1 MGVSGGTGE
10 FDGEYKIGGDVMNNM
25 RVISVCECK
34 KQLGKETFSLLY
46 SRGIGNGFSHFYQ
59 MTDGT
64 CCHYIF
70 IRKSK
75 KEMIDYALNNGPAMQ
90 VGKFLVPAV
99 ATELKL
105 TIQDL
110 KKLKPLI
117 TKLDVEHLY
126 EAEIYEAYIK
136 NNGFFLTEEQRQKAF
151 GLYRAARPYP
161 IGKGRR
167 QR

>member
-1 MGVSGGTGE
+1 MENKRFLIGSKAFFSGMEGFEPKDSDFLTLV
-10 FDGEYKIGGDVMNNM
+10 K
-25 RVISVCECK
+25 
-34 KQLGKETFSLLY
+34 T
-46 SRGIGNGFSHFYQ
+46 GNGFSHFYQ

-105 TIQDL
+105 TIQNL

-117 TKLDVEHLY
+117 TKLDIEHIY
-126 EAEIYEAYIK
+126 EEAIYEAYIE
-136 NNGFFLTEEQRQKAF
+136 NNGFFLTDEQRQKAF

-161 IGKGRR
+161 IDKGRR
-167 QR
+167 QH

>member
-1 MGVSGGTGE
+1 MENKRFLIGSKAFFSGMEGFEPKDSDFLTLV
-10 FDGEYKIGGDVMNNM
+10 K
-25 RVISVCECK
+25 
-34 KQLGKETFSLLY
+34 T
-46 SRGIGNGFSHFYQ
+46 GNGFSHFYQ

-117 TKLDVEHLY
+117 TKLDVEHIY
-126 EAEIYEAYIK
+126 EEAIYEAYIE
-136 NNGFFLTEEQRQKAF
+136 NNGFFLTDEQRQKAF
-151 GLYRAARPYP
+151 GLYMAARPYP